1 MFPMMNS
8 RRDFLKLSAA
18 VPLAMLAGRDMSAA
32 SKLQMSKFER
42 VKAVLHGERVDRLP
56 FSFWH
61 HFGLE
66 KSSGEKQAEAIL
78 AFYRKFD
85 PDLVKV
91 MSDFPY
97 PVPEGL
103 EKISI
108 TEDWEQLDVLKNPFP
123 EQIKALKIIH
133 KELKGQAPFVETIF
147 QSWTVAEK
155 LSSRETVRK
164 LKDQNPNLLKRV
176 LRVISESQANH
187 ARLAL
192 EAGAAGIFLA
202 IAAADDLVMDSQ
214 EYLKFV
220 RESDLVILDATK
232 GKSYLNILHLHGNK
246 VHFDNMVAYPVQVIN
261 YSVHG
266 TGMDLIRAKR
276 KFSGTLMGGLDEVK
290 IASLGESDLRS
301 EIQQAIMV
309 MQKRRLI
316 LAPGCS
322 VPNDITDDPLLKV
335 RDLLQKS

>member
-1 MFPMMNS
+1 MFHMMNS
-8 RRDFLKLSAA
+8 RRDFLKLGRAI
-18 VPLAMLAGRDMSAA
+18 PLAMLAGRDLCAA
-32 SKLQMSKFER
+32 PKLQMSKVER
-42 VKAVLHGERVDRLP
+42 VKAVLRGERVDRLP

-66 KSSGEKQAEAIL
+66 KSLGEKHAEATL

-85 PDLVKV
+85 VDLLKV

-97 PVPEGL
+97 PAPEGRQ
-103 EKISI
+103 KIAAI
-108 TEDWEQLDVLKNPFP
+108 EDWEQLEVLKNPFP

-155 LSSRETVRK
+155 LSSRETMRK

-187 ARLAL
+187 VRLAL

-202 IAAADDLVMDSQ
+202 VAAADDLVMDSQ

-220 RESDLVILDATK
+220 RESDLIILDATK
-232 GKSYLNILHLHGNK
+232 GKSYLNVLHLHGNQ
-246 VHFDNMVAYPVQVIN
+246 VHFDNMVTYPVQVIN

-266 TGMDLIRAKR
+266 TGMNLVTAKR
-276 KFSGTLMGGLDEVK
+276 KFSGTLMGGLDEARM
-290 IASLGESDLRS
+290 ASPGGSDLKS
-301 EIQQAIMV
+301 EIQQAIMA

-322 VPNDITDDPLLKV
+322 VPNDIADDPLFKV
-335 RDLLQKS
+335 RDLVQKS